1 MTETESLTLT
11 LTWHVD
17 KYKVHKL
24 QRRHIVNK
32 ACPPVISA
40 TSTDTD
46 AHLFSPALADTYAQS
61 FPPLQQTQMHIHF
74 CHFNRHRCTFI
85 SATSTDTDAHSF
97 PPLQQTQ
104 MRHFNR
110 HRCATSADTNAH
122 SFPPLQQ
129 TQMRHFNRHR
139 CATSTD
145 TNAHSFPPLQQT
157 QMRHFNRHKCT
168 FISATSTDT
177 DAATEA
183 ARTTE

>member
-11 LTWHVD
+11 LTWHAD

-40 TSTDTD
+40 TSTDTN
-46 AHLFSPALADTYAQS
+46 AHS

-74 CHFNRHRCTFI
+74 
-85 SATSTDTDAHSF
+85 
-97 PPLQQTQ
+97 
-104 MRHFNR
+104 RHFNR
-110 HRCATSADTNAH
+110 HKCTFIS
-122 SFPPLQQ
+122 
-129 TQMRHFNRHR
+129 
-139 CATSTD
+139 ATSTD

-157 QMRHFNRHKCT
+157 QMHIHFRHFNRHKCT

-177 DAATEA
+177 NAHSFPPLQLTQMQPLKLQEQLSKGHKSQQSRSACKYPSELSQSNRPVYIQCA
-183 ARTTE
+183 